1 MLVKFQR
8 SKFSVSPTLAAGHLL
23 VNIGARFQKSNSLR
37 FSDDPNVLLQ
47 RRKFALILGEN
58 GQILRAPR

>member
-37 FSDDPNVLLQ
+37 FSDDPNVLQ

>member
-1 MLVKFQR
+1 MLIKFQR

-37 FSDDPNVLLQ
+37 FSDGPNVQ